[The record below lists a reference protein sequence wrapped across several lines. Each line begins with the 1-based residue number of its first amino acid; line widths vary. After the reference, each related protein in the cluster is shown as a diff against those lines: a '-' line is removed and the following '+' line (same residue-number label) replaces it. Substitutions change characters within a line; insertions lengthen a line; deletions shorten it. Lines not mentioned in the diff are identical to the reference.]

1 MLNVQ
6 NQPNYSPDT
15 SFIRKCCPMGQS
27 YEQTDNG
34 KKCTPDNSTVF
45 SISAINATFYEN
57 CIEDNEFPANLEYR
71 ITNACNSD
79 ETDTDSMN
87 LMILYTES
95 KDDRLYVLQNGSLL
109 TLTINKYYDVYD
121 SYCLDIDRNDSFL
134 YAIVCARKPELNSKN
149 RVLHAEAY
157 LYSTCLLISVPCL
170 LWTAFFYVKIG
181 ELRDLHGKSLAC
193 HSVCLAIA
201 YTLLSI
207 VQLQPNISFVITYCI
222 QYFLLACICWLNALC
237 FDICMKIL

>member
-15 SFIRKCCPMGQS
+15 SFIRKCCPLGQS

-34 KKCTPDNSTVF
+34 KKCTADNSTAF
-45 SISAINATFYEN
+45 SISVLNATFFEN
-57 CIEDNEFPANLEYR
+57 CIEDNEFAPNLEYQF
-71 ITNACNSD
+71 TDACNSD
-79 ETDTDSMN
+79 ESNYQKT
-87 LMILYTES
+87 LYTKS
-95 KDDRLYVLQNGSLL
+95 FGDLLYVLQNGSLL
-109 TLTINKYYDVYD
+109 TVDENFESYDVHD
-121 SYCLDIDRNDSFL
+121 SYCLDIDRNGSFL
-134 YAIVCARKPELNSKN
+134 YAIVCARKPESNSKN

-170 LWTAFFYVKIG
+170 LLTAFFYVKIG

-207 VQLQPNISFVITYCI
+207 VQLQPNISFLITYCI